1 MKKILFLSLCAV
13 ITSSCIHFYTQNPKR
28 LTKGREDILVI
39 AHRGASGYLPEHTL
53 ESVALAHGF
62 DPDYIEPDLVV
73 TRDDHLIVLHDI
85 HLENNTNVEEVFPKR
100 KRSDGRW
107 YAIDFSL
114 NEIKKL
120 SVHERTSEKGKVVFK
135 NRFPLNKS
143 SFKVPTFEEYIE
155 LIQGLNTSRGREIGI
170 YPEIKAPAFHKSEGK
185 DTVSLLMKIL
195 KKYNYHKE
203 NSRLFIQSFDPDFLK
218 EFKRRY
224 PNSSIRLVQLIADNS
239 WKESSHDYDVMRTK
253 EGLSKVSE
261 YAYAIGPWIP
271 FVLKGD
277 LIKDSHSH
285 GLKVHVFTLRD
296 KERLS
301 ELIERGVDGI
311 FTDFPD
317 L

>member
-1 MKKILFLSLCAV
+1 MKKIFFLSLCAI

-120 SVHERTSEKGKVVFK
+120 SVHERTFEKGKVVFK

-155 LIQGLNTSRGREIGI
+155 LIQGLNASRGREIGI

-185 DTVSLLMKIL
+185 DTISLLMKTL
-195 KKYNYHKE
+195 KKYNYDKE
-203 NSRLFIQSFDPDFLK
+203 NSRLFIQCFDPDFLK

-224 PNSSIRLVQLIADNS
+224 PNSSIKLVQLIADNS

-301 ELIERGVDGI
+301 ELIERGVDGV